1 MRKVLLVNGY
11 HQERILIVL
20 IYTFRVRLVLDLFN
34 LFYIDGIRIAMALV
48 TYILL
53 SALHSGLSARF
64 NPTIF
69 GASASRALG
78 VVLMDFLF
86 VKMGCYFLGIQQMA
100 GGGAADLVAYG
111 GYKFVG

>member
-1 MRKVLLVNGY
+1 MYVPATT
-11 HQERILIVL
+11 RILL
-20 IYTFRVRLVLDLFN
+20 WLTQRST
-34 LFYIDGIRIAMALV
+34 AMALV

-53 SALHSGLSARF
+53 AALNSGLSARF

-78 VVLMDFLF
+78 VVLIDFLF
-86 VKMGCYFLGIQQMA
+86 VKLGCYFLGVQQ
-100 GGGAADLVAYG
+100 GPTGGAADLVAYG